1 MVGAAFTEAA
11 FRRGA
16 FAPPTAANLDPE
28 AVAFAVWCAADLAAH
43 LAAFLA
49 AITLPIGRVGP
60 KQPKR
65 DTVPRGHVVRPLVPF
80 SPQKVRKKSA
90 KRP

>member
-1 MVGAAFTEAA
+1 VVDAAFAEAA

-28 AVAFAVWCAADLAAH
+28 AVVFAAWCAADLAAD

-49 AITLPIGRVGP
+49 AITLPIGRES
-60 KQPKR
+60 
-65 DTVPRGHVVRPLVPF
+65 VRNSRNGVARRAATL
-80 SPQKVRKKSA
+80 
-90 KRP
+90 